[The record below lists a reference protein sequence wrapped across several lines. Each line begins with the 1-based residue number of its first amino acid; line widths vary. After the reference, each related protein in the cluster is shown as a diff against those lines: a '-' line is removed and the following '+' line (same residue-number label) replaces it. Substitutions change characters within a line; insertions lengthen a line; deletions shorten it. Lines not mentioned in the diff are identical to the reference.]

1 MGNFTQTLNSNENL
15 KAIQMEDTDFFWD
28 SNYPGMYQGKESDFT
43 QGEYVGIMLFTKLS
57 ENNWKTKSIKSIS
70 FNFYATRSGNFSLYQ
85 CKDKKELSTGKKGSY
100 YQGELIGTLEHISGD
115 NNFTF
120 SKTSNDEIFSNLVQY
135 LQSADSV
142 QNICISDKGQT
153 DKIYRITTITI
164 SIEYDEGLVYYGVGG
179 KWQPCLV
186 YYGINGKWQQV
197 IPYYGVNGK
206 WQQLGG
212 G

>member
-1 MGNFTQTLNSNENL
+1 MGNFTQTLNSSENL
-15 KAIQMEDTDFFWD
+15 KAIQMEETDFFWD
-28 SNYPGMYQGKESDFT
+28 TDHPGLYQGVQSGWSDK
-43 QGEYVGIMLFTKLS
+43 EYVGILLFTEMAKS
-57 ENNWKTKSIKSIS
+57 NWKARNIKSIS
-70 FNFYATRSGNFSLYQ
+70 FNFYSTASGNFSLYQ
-85 CKDKKELSTGKKGSY
+85 CTDKVDLSTGKKGSY
-100 YQGELIGTLEHISGD
+100 YQGDLIGTLKHASGN

-120 SKTSNDEIFSNLVQY
+120 SKTSNSEIFSGLVQY

-186 YYGINGKWQQV
+186 YYGVNGKWQQV

>member
-1 MGNFTQTLNSNENL
+1 
-15 KAIQMEDTDFFWD
+15 MEETDFFWD
-28 SNYPGMYQGKESDFT
+28 TDHPGLYQGVQSGWSDK
-43 QGEYVGIMLFTKLS
+43 EYVGILLFTEMAKS
-57 ENNWKTKSIKSIS
+57 NWKARNIKSIS
-70 FNFYATRSGNFSLYQ
+70 FNFYSTASGNFSLYQ
-85 CKDKKELSTGKKGSY
+85 CTDKVDLSTGKKGSY
-100 YQGELIGTLEHISGD
+100 YQGDLIGTLKHASGN

-120 SKTSNDEIFSNLVQY
+120 SNTSNSEIFSGLVQY
-135 LQSADSV
+135 LQSTDSV

-153 DKIYRITTITI
+153 DKIYRITAITI

-186 YYGINGKWQQV
+186 YYGVNGKWQQV